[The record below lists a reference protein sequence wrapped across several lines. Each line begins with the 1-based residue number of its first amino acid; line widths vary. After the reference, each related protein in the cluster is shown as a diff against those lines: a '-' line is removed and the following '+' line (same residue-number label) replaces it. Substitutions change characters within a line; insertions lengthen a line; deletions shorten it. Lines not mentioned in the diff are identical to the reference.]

1 MNSFSSFKKVLNI
14 SILKDNNS
22 DEEKKSE
29 IKNIIKENKD
39 EFLKE
44 IEEILINV
52 YSYHIIN
59 INSRERE
66 NNIKICDTNLKKGI
80 EPEIEF
86 RRGKTLITVLSQQLG
101 IYYNAFVQRALTIKI
116 KLLMERKKKNLHLN
130 KNITKLLKLYKSKEK
145 KERDFSY
152 DKYSKKNYIKHNC
165 VRNFS
170 NFNRNNDSI
179 NNSLLFLLIELR
191 NFKRSLIE
199 SVDDIKNIFNAPLLG
214 FQQLDINKIQID
226 YYKEVFLNDSFI
238 KYYINKYR
246 NYSNYYIIIKEIEEN
261 SFNFGKIIKKK
272 FIFEIPK
279 IIKKNSSSVEKVPS
293 DIDALY
299 NYIVD
304 DSIINNNKK
313 TKKKKKKHKKNINQE
328 YLEDYLPNDTRE
340 EKLLTEK
347 ENFKIH
353 ILKNTQ
359 NNFIC
364 QKQRCNC
371 SKDWLNKLEN
381 SLKDCKTFN

>member
-116 KLLMERKKKNLHLN
+116 KLLIERKKKNLHLN

-152 DKYSKKNYIKHNC
+152 DKYSKKNHIKHNC

-226 YYKEVFLNDSFI
+226 YYK
-238 KYYINKYR
+238 
-246 NYSNYYIIIKEIEEN
+246 
-261 SFNFGKIIKKK
+261 
-272 FIFEIPK
+272 
-279 IIKKNSSSVEKVPS
+279 
-293 DIDALY
+293 
-299 NYIVD
+299 
-304 DSIINNNKK
+304 
-313 TKKKKKKHKKNINQE
+313 
-328 YLEDYLPNDTRE
+328 
-340 EKLLTEK
+340 
-347 ENFKIH
+347 
-353 ILKNTQ
+353 
-359 NNFIC
+359 
-364 QKQRCNC
+364 
-371 SKDWLNKLEN
+371 
-381 SLKDCKTFN
+381 

>member
-1 MNSFSSFKKVLNI
+1 MNSFSSFKKVLNM
-14 SILKDNNS
+14 SIFKDNNS
-22 DEEKKSE
+22 NEEKKSE

-101 IYYNAFVQRALTIKI
+101 IYYNAFVQRALSIKI
-116 KLLMERKKKNLHLN
+116 KLLIERKKKNLHLN
-130 KNITKLLKLYKSKEK
+130 KNITKLFKLYKSKEK

-152 DKYSKKNYIKHNC
+152 DKYSKKNHIKHNNM
-165 VRNFS
+165 RNFS
-170 NFNRNNDSI
+170 NFNRNIDSI

-214 FQQLDINKIQID
+214 FQQLDINKIQLD
-226 YYKEVFLNDSFI
+226 NYKEVFLNDSFI

-261 SFNFGKIIKKK
+261 SFNFGKIIQKQ

-313 TKKKKKKHKKNINQE
+313 TKKKKKKHKKNIKEE
-328 YLEDYLPNDTRE
+328 YLEDYLPNDIRE
-340 EKLLTEK
+340 EKLLNEK
-347 ENFKIH
+347 EDFKIH

-359 NNFIC
+359 NSFIC